1 MLFDAA
7 LRFMATAASGFEE
20 KDLIRQIETVH
31 NNLTK
36 AQKVLRELQTSL
48 DKEKGGEFSERMFA
62 LYDYMIA
69 QLAEA
74 NLSKK
79 IEPIQVVRS
88 LLEPIRDAWAQMLAQ
103 SNSVAA

>member
-1 MLFDAA
+1 
-7 LRFMATAASGFEE
+7 
-20 KDLIRQIETVH
+20 
-31 NNLTK
+31 
-36 AQKVLRELQTSL
+36 
-48 DKEKGGEFSERMFA
+48 
-62 LYDYMIA
+62 MIA